1 MIQTRKDLQF
11 YIIADRV
18 MNGFPAKSSLRNKVK
33 DLILGGGQGAN
44 S

>member
-18 MNGFPAKSSLRNKVK
+18 MNGFSAKSSLRSKVK
-33 DLILGGGQGAN
+33 DLILGGAKC
-44 S
+44 